1 MRHQGPEQRISGAAR
16 TSSNSEHS
24 NTGADLFPCVQPP
37 YTCNRHA
44 TSRGIEPGHERRPS
58 AGAQPGARGQP
69 AARTA
74 VPEALSRE
82 RPVAGTVA
90 GEALLSGMARKGHPL
105 PQTLAG

>member
-1 MRHQGPEQRISGAAR
+1 
-16 TSSNSEHS
+16 
-24 NTGADLFPCVQPP
+24 
-37 YTCNRHA
+37 
-44 TSRGIEPGHERRPS
+44 
-58 AGAQPGARGQP
+58 
-69 AARTA
+69 